1 MPEPEYNL
9 ATQGWTEQMN
19 GVGGKR
25 HLKTSGDQTKIS
37 DVDTFVV
44 YRSTENL
51 SNCPSKREAEEPQ
64 NQLLLHA
71 VLQALSIGHITYT
84 SDTTKAERVAAVETW
99 NEDKDC
105 MCFVGSY

>member
-19 GVGGKR
+19 DVGGKR
-25 HLKTSGDQTKIS
+25 HLKTSGDQTKIR
-37 DVDTFVV
+37 DVGTFVV
-44 YRSTENL
+44 YRSTGNV

-71 VLQALSIGHITYT
+71 VLQALSIGHIT
-84 SDTTKAERVAAVETW
+84 SDMTKAERVAAVEPGTRTRTVCALW
-99 NEDKDC
+99 ARTR
-105 MCFVGSY
+105 